1 MGGKD
6 EGVVRAKMRRD
17 GEDDVHRG
25 WGEEVEYI
33 VRREG
38 DNGVR
43 REGELGTEQC
53 LQRANHASSS
63 C

>member
-1 MGGKD
+1 MG
-6 EGVVRAKMRRD
+6 AKMRRD

-38 DNGVR
+38 DNGVK